1 MRAAPYLFK
10 YISCVEYRQIEAL
23 ENYSDDPEMLR
34 QLFDFIEW
42 ELKREDID
50 FREAMLSENGI

>member
-1 MRAAPYLFK
+1 M
-10 YISCVEYRQIEAL
+10 I
-23 ENYSDDPEMLR
+23 R